1 MTKTRTWTRFPMTTP
16 TQSRTSP
23 VIDPSP
29 VSSRAKTCRITGKG
43 NGDLRASDKEGV
55 R

>member
-1 MTKTRTWTRFPMTTP
+1 MTKPRNWTPYPLVTP
-16 TQSRTSP
+16 SYKRTSP

>member
-1 MTKTRTWTRFPMTTP
+1 MTKPRTWTRFPMTTP

-29 VSSRAKTCRITGKG
+29 ASSAAKTARITGRGTGVVRAEDKG
-43 NGDLRASDKEGV
+43 RQA
-55 R
+55 